1 MKQKSIWSTSEDGS
15 IEYLQITEGL
25 LQESLEAM
33 HRSFYINENVCVAL
47 GLPDRPECFPE
58 MDKLVT
64 WVAEDGI
71 SIAAVDKATGK
82 VAGVAFNKLHVCVE
96 DILTVSES
104 CILLTKLSDHPYH
117 ASNLGGTDT
126 MDVFA
131 KHLKL
136 CEHSEVRNLLQWM
149 CDIEKIFDI
158 CEHCKVK
165 TAMEIMFVGILP
177 EFRKR
182 GIAKKLFEVSISIAK
197 RLSHGKEDKV
207 ISNGTT
213 LAITRPP
220 EIVTAICTSFITH
233 KIAEQL
239 RFELGAEMGF
249 DRFEYDGRSLAS
261 KIAHS
266 QNLTFEFLRL

>member
-1 MKQKSIWSTSEDGS
+1 MKQKTIWSTSEDGS
-15 IEYLQITEGL
+15 IEYVQITEGL

-58 MDKLVT
+58 MDKLVS

-96 DILTVSES
+96 DILT
-104 CILLTKLSDHPYH
+104 
-117 ASNLGGTDT
+117 GTDT

-239 RFELGAEMGF
+239 RFELGAEIGF